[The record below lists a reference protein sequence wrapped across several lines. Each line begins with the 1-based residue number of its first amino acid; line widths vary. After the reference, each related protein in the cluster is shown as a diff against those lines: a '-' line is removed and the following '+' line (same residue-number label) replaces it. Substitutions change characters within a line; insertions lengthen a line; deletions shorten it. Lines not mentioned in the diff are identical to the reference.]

1 MLLLNKPLIVFHKI
15 DGIVGVLEF
24 QRKFH
29 ATGLTPDKS
38 TADMMCEEFFKCPVQ
53 PKTVPP
59 QDEL

>member
-1 MLLLNKPLIVFHKI
+1 MTSKI

-24 QRKFH
+24 QRNFH

-38 TADMMCEEFFKCPVQ
+38 TADMMCEEFFKCRVQ
-53 PKTVPP
+53 PKAVPP